1 MNACLIKPVNKIV
14 QAGFLSGTV
23 RCGLMNNRFPA
34 VIAAFALLLS
44 CAKETGPA
52 HSREDRVGHRP
63 ASFFNRRAP
72 SLDLDAYHNGAMK
85 KINLADYRG
94 TWLVLFFYPAD
105 FSFVCPTELKEL
117 ADYYPEFMKLGA
129 EIASVS
135 TDSAYVHRA
144 WHGQNELVK
153 AVTYP
158 MLSDRNGRL
167 SRELGVYNEDAGT
180 AYRAS
185 FVINPDGV
193 IVTCEIHD
201 DSIGRSAEELLRKV
215 SAAVTVG
222 KGGGYC
228 PAGWKQGEELIK
240 PQ

>member
-1 MNACLIKPVNKIV
+1 
-14 QAGFLSGTV
+14 
-23 RCGLMNNRFPA
+23 MNNQFPA
-34 VIAAFALLLS
+34 VIAALALLLS

-52 HSREDRVGHRP
+52 RFHEDREGRRP
-63 ASFFNRRAP
+63 ASFINRRAP
-72 SLDLDAYHNGAMK
+72 ALELDAYHNGAMK
-85 KINLADYRG
+85 RISLADFRG
-94 TWLVLFFYPAD
+94 KWLVLFFYPAD
-105 FSFVCPTELKEL
+105 FTFVCPTELKEL
-117 ADYYPEFMKLGA
+117 ADFYPEFRKLGA

-144 WHGQNELVK
+144 WHSQNELVK

-167 SRELGVYNEDAGT
+167 SRDLGVYNEEAGT

-185 FVINPDGV
+185 FVINPEGV
-193 IVTCEIHD
+193 IVACEIHD
-201 DSIGRSAEELLRKV
+201 DAIGRSAEELLRKV

-240 PQ
+240 AR

>member
-1 MNACLIKPVNKIV
+1 VLT
-14 QAGFLSGTV
+14 L
-23 RCGLMNNRFPA
+23 
-34 VIAAFALLLS
+34 
-44 CAKETGPA
+44 E
-52 HSREDRVGHRP
+52 
-63 ASFFNRRAP
+63 
-72 SLDLDAYHNGAMK
+72 AYHNGAMK
-85 KINLADYRG
+85 NINLADFRG
-94 TWLVLFFYPAD
+94 KWLVLFFYPAD
-105 FSFVCPTELKEL
+105 FTFVCPTELKEL
-117 ADYYPEFMKLGA
+117 ADFYPEFRKLGA

-144 WHGQNELVK
+144 WHSQNELVK

-167 SRELGVYNEDAGT
+167 SRDLGVYNEEAGT

-185 FVINPDGV
+185 FVINPEGV
-193 IVTCEIHD
+193 IVACEIHD
-201 DSIGRSAEELLRKV
+201 DAIGRSAEELLRKV

-240 PQ
+240 AR

>member
-1 MNACLIKPVNKIV
+1 M
-14 QAGFLSGTV
+14 
-23 RCGLMNNRFPA
+23 
-34 VIAAFALLLS
+34 LS
-44 CAKETGPA
+44 CAKEAEPGRSHREREERGPV
-52 HSREDRVGHRP
+52 SLI
-63 ASFFNRRAP
+63 NRRAP
-72 SLDLDAYHNGAMK
+72 VFSLDAFQGGVIK
-85 KINLADYRG
+85 KISLGDFRG
-94 TWLVLFFYPAD
+94 KWLVLYFYPAD
-105 FSFVCPTELKEL
+105 FTFVCPTELKEL
-117 ADYYPEFMKLGA
+117 ADFYPEFKKLGA
-129 EIASVS
+129 EIAGVS
-135 TDSAYVHRA
+135 TDSVYVHRA

-167 SRELGVYNEDAGT
+167 SRAFGVYNEDAGT

-193 IVTCEIHD
+193 IVACEIHD
-201 DSIGRSAEELLRKV
+201 DAIGRSAEELLRKV

-228 PAGWKQGEELIK
+228 PAGWKQGEALIK